1 MNLRKVGINMENN
14 RYGLYYNHK
23 TIGDVLLIE
32 FKPNEYPTRVEKH
45 DNVVALYDNDDLV
58 GINVFN
64 ISDIIKIKA
73 DGFIHHLNNDV
84 TDVLNLLLTSK
95 GLKPL
100 PYLKDSGFRIAKIV
114 DIEEH
119 PDSDHL
125 HICKVDIGEEEP
137 LQIVCGAF
145 NARLDLKCVC
155 ALPYTFMPDGKQIV
169 PGKLMKVESFGM
181 LCSGRELGL
190 KGYENIHGL
199 LEINDDSL
207 KVGDDFFIDYK
218 G

>member
-1 MNLRKVGINMENN
+1 MENN

-32 FKPNEYPTRVEKH
+32 FKPNEYPTRVEKY

-73 DGFIHHLNNDV
+73 DGFIHHLNNEV

-119 PDSDHL
+119 PESDHL
-125 HICKVDIGEEEP
+125 HICKVDVGHSDYLE
-137 LQIVCGAF
+137 IVCGAF
-145 NARLDLKCVC
+145 NARKDLKCVC
-155 ALPYTFMPDGKQIV
+155 ALPYTFMPSGRQII
-169 PGKLMKVESFGM
+169 PGKLLGIDSYGM
-181 LCSGRELGL
+181 LCSGRELAL
-190 KGYENIHGL
+190 EGYENKRGL
-199 LEINDDSL
+199 LELDDTYV
-207 KVGDDFFIDYK
+207 VGSDFFSY
-218 G
+218 

>member
-1 MNLRKVGINMENN
+1 MENN

-64 ISDIIKIKA
+64 
-73 DGFIHHLNNDV
+73 
-84 TDVLNLLLTSK
+84 NLLLTSK

>member
-1 MNLRKVGINMENN
+1 MENN

-137 LQIVCGAF
+137 LLPLPRYFHLRGVGTRVRGNQVQAQLLQPR
-145 NARLDLKCVC
+145 AR
-155 ALPYTFMPDGKQIV
+155 
-169 PGKLMKVESFGM
+169 
-181 LCSGRELGL
+181 
-190 KGYENIHGL
+190 GL
-199 LEINDDSL
+199 LEGLHERTRHGGAGRQAGPHLHSTPPARQHRSGERSGLLRQRPQDRTL
-207 KVGDDFFIDYK
+207 GP
-218 G
+218 